1 MQSVLIIVVMAAV
14 LFLLVSGFAAL
25 GRSAQDKADRK
36 VRDRLRALGLENA
49 DDERVELVRRSSS
62 MSDVPWFNR
71 MLENMKLAA
80 NLRRLIRQAD
90 AKGTPGTYMLASALL
105 GLAGLYAAALA
116 TGNPLGSAVIAYV
129 CGSLP
134 VFMLKR
140 KKAKRMERFTQ
151 QLPEALD
158 LMTRALKAGHTFNGA
173 MRMVADE
180 FDDPIGAEFR
190 QTLEEINYG
199 KDADQSLTDLLHR
212 VDCPDLKFFVVSVN
226 IQRETG
232 GNLAEII
239 SNIARLVRER
249 FELFG
254 QVRVLSAEGRMSAM
268 ILTALPFVVASALY
282 IINPEYMSLLYKEEL
297 GRAMAMGAVV
307 SMTLGIFVIRRM
319 IRITI

>member
-1 MQSVLIIVVMAAV
+1 MQSILIIIVIAAV
-14 LFLLVSGFAAL
+14 LFLFVSGIMAL
-25 GRSAQDKADRK
+25 GRSRQDKADSK
-36 VRDRLRALGLENA
+36 VRERLRTLGLENA
-49 DDERVELVRRSSS
+49 DDDSVDLVLRSSS

-71 MLENMKLAA
+71 MLENMKLAEK
-80 NLRRLIRQAD
+80 LRLLIRQSD
-90 AKGTPGTYMLASALL
+90 AKGTPGTYMLASALC
-105 GLAGLYAAALA
+105 GLSGLYVAALA
-116 TGNPLGSAVIAYV
+116 TGNPLGSAVVAYV
-129 CGSLP
+129 FGSLP
-134 VFMLKR
+134 VLLLKR
-140 KKAKRMERFTQ
+140 KKSKRMERFTR

-180 FDDPIGAEFR
+180 FDDPIGTEFR

-199 KDADQSLTDLLHR
+199 KDADQALTDLLNR

-268 ILTALPFVVASALY
+268 ILTALPFVVAAALY
-282 IINPEYMSLLYKEEL
+282 VINPEYMSLLYKEEL
-297 GRAMAMGAVV
+297 GRAMALGAVV
-307 SMTLGIFVIRRM
+307 SMTLGIVVIRRM
-319 IRITI
+319 IKITI